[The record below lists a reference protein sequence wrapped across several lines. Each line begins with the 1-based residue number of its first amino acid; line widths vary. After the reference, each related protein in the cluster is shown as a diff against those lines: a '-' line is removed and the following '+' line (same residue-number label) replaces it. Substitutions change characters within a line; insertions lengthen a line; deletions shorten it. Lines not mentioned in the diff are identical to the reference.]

1 MGSKLQLDNAVLK
14 EIRAKELAEFRRRTK
29 KSQETFERSRTR
41 MPGGVPQKWMVALWE
56 GTEMFVA
63 KGKGCHFEDLDG
75 NSYLDMTLCDM
86 SMTCGFGPEAV
97 AKAVEKQFREGSH
110 FLLPT
115 ENALEVCDLLFDRF
129 KMQYWQF
136 TLSASTANTEAIRIS
151 RAITGREKVL
161 VFDGKYHGHIDE
173 TLVQN
178 SPDGIVQSNLGP
190 ARDTVEN
197 TSIVPFN
204 DVEAL
209 ERALRSKE
217 YACILAEPVM
227 TNMGVIMPDDGFL
240 QKLRDLTKETG
251 TLMIIDETHSHVAH
265 YGGFTR
271 HWGLKPDILTLGKFL
286 GGGVPIGAYAL
297 SQAVNDFVVAHS
309 EPAVGDGPSLAIGG
323 TMFGNS
329 LGMASALAALTH
341 VLTEENYA
349 RTQALG
355 ARLAD
360 GIDEALKR
368 HGLPWRAHRLSNR
381 SGICMSMELP
391 RNSMESSRTMSPE
404 LNLAA
409 RAFMANRG
417 VWEPFFIHGPAV
429 SFSHT
434 ADDID
439 TYLAV
444 FNQMLENVVLPAV
457 KHTGALDRRMGAVAV

>member
-1 MGSKLQLDNAVLK
+1 METKIHLDDDVLNG
-14 EIRAKELAEFRRRTK
+14 IREKELAEFRQRTQ
-29 KSQETFERSRTR
+29 KSQAMFERSRAR
-41 MPGGVPQKWMVALWE
+41 MPSGVPQKWMVALWE

-63 KGKGCHFEDLDG
+63 KGDGCHFEDLDG
-75 NSYLDMTLCDM
+75 NTYLDMTLCDM

-97 AKAVEKQFREGSH
+97 AQAVEKQFREGSH

-115 ENALEVCDLLFDRF
+115 QNAVEVCDLLFERF

-151 RAITGREKVL
+151 RSMTGREKVL

-173 TLVQN
+173 MLVHETD
-178 SPDGIVQSNLGP
+178 DGIVQSNLGP
-190 ARDTVEN
+190 ARDTTDN
-197 TSIVPFN
+197 TGIVRFN

-209 ERALRSKE
+209 ERALRTKE

-265 YGGFTR
+265 YGGFTN
-271 HWGLKPDILTLGKFL
+271 HWDLKPDMLTLGKFL
-286 GGGVPIGAYAL
+286 GGGVPIGAYAM
-297 SQAVNDFVVAHS
+297 SQEVSDFVVAHS
-309 EPAVGDGPSLAIGG
+309 EPAVGDGPSLALGG

-329 LGMASALAALTH
+329 LGMASTHAALTH
-341 VLTEENYA
+341 VLTKENYA
-349 RTQALG
+349 RAKKLG

-360 GIDEALKR
+360 GIDAALQR
-368 HGLPWRAHRLSNR
+368 HALPWRAHRLSNR

-391 RNSMESSRTMSPE
+391 RNSIESSEAMSPK

-409 RAFMANRG
+409 RAYFANRG
-417 VWEPFFIHGPAV
+417 IWEPFFIHGPSV

-434 ADDID
+434 AEDVD
-439 TYLAV
+439 TYLGV
-444 FNQMLENVVLPAV
+444 FNQMLEDVVLPAV
-457 KHTGALDRRMGAVAV
+457 VNDTAGDHELSKLAV